1 MTGVRCR
8 EHGVK
13 NGDNVVDPR
22 HPVLLKGGIEVTIDI
37 LQTTIAANPKAAQ
50 PPSQTQSH
58 GILLDHRL
66 I

>member
-13 NGDNVVDPR
+13 DGDCVDPR

-37 LQTTIAANPKAAQ
+37 LQTTIAANPEPAQ
-50 PPSQTQSH
+50 LPSQKQSH